1 MADDRMYLRCR
12 CCGES
17 IMVDKMWKSRSW
29 FINNTDVNDFIE
41 KHQYCGDS
49 VLIDRE
55 MDSFELA
62 TENGVGYASISDDVK
77 WTLNL
82 KDIKKGEQFY
92 KDRIKSLK
100 DIIEPKDKEIELLKK
115 RNKQLLDNIQ
125 ELKNMIYNKEHNED
139 K

>member
-17 IMVDKMWKSRSW
+17 IMVDKMWQSRSW
-29 FINNTDVNDFIE
+29 FINNTDVDDFIE
-41 KHQYCGDS
+41 KHQYCGDL
-49 VLIDRE
+49 VLINRE

-62 TENGVGYASISDDVK
+62 TENGVGYPSISDDVK

-92 KDRIKSLK
+92 KDEINSLY
-100 DIIEPKDKEIELLKK
+100 DIIKTKDKEIK
-115 RNKQLLDNIQ
+115 RIEKLNRQYLDNIQ
-125 ELKNMIYNKEHNED
+125 KLKNMLYNKEQ
-139 K
+139 